1 MVELMFGEDEVL
13 TRLEQIKQRL
23 KLYLIV
29 ENNV

>member
-1 MVELMFGEDEVL
+1 MVELLFGEDEVL

-29 ENNV
+29 ENIV

>member
-1 MVELMFGEDEVL
+1 MVELLFGEDEVL